1 MAAGPLKTISFLPLP
16 VKGKPLRNGG
26 GAVTHRGHRE
36 YSGRAIVGTGR
47 KSHAVVI
54 SRRDLTPLDVRNW
67 LQCETGLDN
76 DRRARGLAEKHQRQR
91 TARTVIKKINPH
103 LTPSQTTTSLFPL
116 LVRPVRGLCCQTL
129 YPLWFSKVAERLLTV
144 CAEFQR
150 ERVEPPF
157 LGRVS

>member
-26 GAVTHRGHRE
+26 GAVNHRGHRE

-54 SRRDLTPLDVRNW
+54 SRLDLTPSDVRNW

-76 DRRARGLAEKHQRQR
+76 DRRARIGGE
-91 TARTVIKKINPH
+91 T
-103 LTPSQTTTSLFPL
+103 STTENREDGYKEDQSTSHAVTDHDISFSPFGAICEGSL
-116 LVRPVRGLCCQTL
+116 LPNSASSVV
-129 YPLWFSKVAERLLTV
+129 
-144 CAEFQR
+144 
-150 ERVEPPF
+150 
-157 LGRVS
+157 